1 MTHHGKV
8 AAGMAAYGL
17 KFVSAERG
25 LKY

>member
-1 MTHHGKV
+1 MTHQGKV

-17 KFVSAERG
+17 KFVSVERG